1 MTVITLKNKENNQTI
16 GTISE
21 QQLQFLIEQLE
32 EEHSND
38 QDYFINRDTL
48 DLLKD
53 NAADDQL
60 IKILTDALGDK
71 DDLEIIWTQ
80 SE

>member
-1 MTVITLKNKENNQTI
+1 MTVITLKNKENNQKI

>member
-1 MTVITLKNKENNQTI
+1 MITLKNKENNQII

-38 QDYFINRDTL
+38 QDYFVNRDTL
-48 DLLKD
+48 DLLKE
-53 NAADDQL
+53 NATDEQL
-60 IKILTDALGDK
+60 IKMLTDALGDK
-71 DDLEIIWTQ
+71 DDLEIIWTR